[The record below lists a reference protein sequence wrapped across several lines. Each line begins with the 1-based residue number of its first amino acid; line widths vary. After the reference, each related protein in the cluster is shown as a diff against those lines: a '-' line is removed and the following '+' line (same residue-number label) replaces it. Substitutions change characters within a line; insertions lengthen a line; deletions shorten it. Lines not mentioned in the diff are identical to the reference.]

1 VNLVFRVK
9 RRSFAVLLLLTAIWA
24 GLLARLWWIQLGSPH
39 HFSKHDIDLVK
50 NAVKQRQQSILLHS
64 GRGDILDRYGRSF
77 TGREQ
82 KALVIFPLA
91 RGSMDGTNALRQV
104 ARIAKQPEERI
115 SALFHAGKEPML
127 LRDQQGNIIPLDDGQ
142 AEEINRLRLPGII
155 ALPVTERYRPDEVA
169 KHVIG
174 YIHQNP
180 ELIRTAYKQE
190 WETGKMSLT
199 DMVGASGL
207 ERSFDRFLQGVE
219 PSMLS
224 YFVDGRGNPL
234 RGLDIRYTSPQTNQF
249 YPLSLITTLDR
260 DIQRQMEQI
269 ADEGISE
276 GAIVVLDARNGDV
289 VAMVSRP
296 AYDQNHVHVSS
307 GEWEN
312 HAVKQL
318 APGSV
323 FKTVIAAAA
332 LAEDAVSPTERF
344 SCTGEYGKYGF
355 SCWKKEG
362 HGSVRLDEA
371 FAQSCNI
378 AFAEIANRLGPDKI
392 EEYARRLGLTVPV
405 GHVTPQLFK
414 LEQFHQIDGE
424 ETGRVFTQSSPR
436 HDEGVLIQTAIGQRD
451 VRITPLQAANM
462 MVTILRGGQ
471 PGQVR
476 LVSEIAY
483 RNGSSFHHFSP
494 ELLPFEGI
502 DPVTA
507 RKLTR
512 LLRDVVTS
520 GTGRI
525 LQDAAWPSAGKTGT
539 AQVQKNGASRSHHW
553 FVGYAPIKEPR
564 YAVAVVAENR
574 PEWAANGAAG
584 LFSRVIGALASRQ
597 SEKSAESPAAYR

>member
-1 VNLVFRVK
+1 MNLVTRMK

-24 GLLARLWWIQLGSPH
+24 GLLTRLWWIQLGSPH
-39 HFSKHDIDLVK
+39 DFSKHRIDLVK
-50 NAVKQRQQSILLHS
+50 NAIKQRQQSIMLHS
-64 GRGDILDRYGRSF
+64 GRGDILDRNGRSF
-77 TGREQ
+77 TGMQQ

-91 RGSMDGTNALRQV
+91 KGSMAGTNALNQV
-104 ARIAKQPEERI
+104 ARILGQPEERI
-115 SALFHAGKEPML
+115 SAIFQAGKEPML
-127 LRDQQGNIIPLDDGQ
+127 LRDQQGNIIPLSEEQ
-142 AEEINRLRLPGII
+142 AAEINRLQLPGII
-155 ALPVTERYRPDEVA
+155 ALSVTERYRPNEVA

-180 ELIRTAYKQE
+180 ELIKTAYKQE
-190 WETGKMSLT
+190 WETGKMSLNN
-199 DMVGASGL
+199 MVGASGL

-224 YFVDGRGNPL
+224 YFVDGMGNPL

-260 DIQRQMEQI
+260 DIQHQMEQI
-269 ADEGISE
+269 ADEHISE
-276 GAIVVLDARNGDV
+276 GAIVVLDAQTGDV

-296 AYDQNHVHVSS
+296 HYDQNHVPVSS
-307 GEWEN
+307 GEWKN

-318 APGSV
+318 PPGSV
-323 FKTVIAAAA
+323 FKTVVAAAA

-344 SCTGEYGKYGF
+344 HCTGEYGKYGF

-362 HGSVRLDEA
+362 HGSVTLDEA
-371 FAQSCNI
+371 FAHSCNI
-378 AFAEIANRLGPDKI
+378 AFAEIAKRLGPDLV
-392 EEYARRLGLTVPV
+392 EEYATRLGLTVPV
-405 GHVTPQLFK
+405 GHVTGQLFK
-414 LEQFHQIDGE
+414 LDHFHQIDGE
-424 ETGRVFTQSSPR
+424 EKGRVFAKASPR

-476 LVSEIAY
+476 LVSDIAY
-483 RNGSSFHHFSP
+483 RNGSVFHHFSP

-525 LQDAAWPSAGKTGT
+525 LQDAAWQTAGKSGT
-539 AQVQKNGASRSHHW
+539 AQVDKNGAARNHHW
-553 FVGYAPIKEPR
+553 FVGYAPVKEPR
-564 YAVAVVAENR
+564 YAIAVVAENR

-597 SEKSAESPAAYR
+597 SEKSAESPATYR